1 MKREAEAGAMTGSG
15 GPTSPHKRY
24 RQGDDELRLLIPSK
38 VAGSI
43 IGKGGQ
49 NITKLRSQYK
59 ASIIVPDCPGP
70 ERVLTISS
78 DLPTVLQVLNEVV
91 PNLEENGSRHGSD
104 EIDVR
109 MLVHQSQAG
118 CIIGKA
124 GLKIKEL
131 REKTGAR
138 IKIYSNTCPRSTD
151 RLISICGKPTT
162 CIECIRELIA
172 TIKTSPL
179 KGVNNPYDPHN
190 FDDFYADDYGGYGNA
205 DGGQGKVGGFGGPG
219 RGGGGGGGGGGSG
232 NRGGPPPYGGG
243 NYNGDG
249 WGMQGGAPNG
259 LGGGGNTG
267 MGGPMGGNN
276 QGNQGNMSGNK
287 TSTQVTIPKDL
298 AGAIIGKGGAR
309 IRKIRSDSGAG
320 ITIDEPLPGSNDRI
334 ITITGI
340 PSQIQMAQY
349 LLQQRYMDGFTTND
363 SDKFFSSLVK
373 LVRPDKISID
383 NTIARQFLDRL
394 DITVETLMEQL
405 MQPCSALLLRCV
417 WIGKIY
423 DCSKIFKT
431 IKSKEGFCCA
441 FNYHYNLNGHIS
453 NDFNTNDFNNTSD
466 DLPGVHT
473 ILNAPGSGQ
482 DVGLAV
488 ALNIEPDMYKA
499 TSRPYVGASI
509 IIHNAID
516 FPDIDAHMVA
526 VPIGHVLEISVTGTS
541 IRGMESLKTISQEKR
556 MCYFHNEVPG
566 KIRYSYQS
574 CVSECITKYIHRM
587 CGCLPFYYP
596 EAHSK
601 LNYGEMK
608 YCNKK
613 CLPQCSDIFYTINP
627 ENIKMQDVGYDSDL
641 MHDFD
646 KNKVALVYVFFG
658 DASYIEYRK
667 ESIISWD
674 SLIGYRKC
682 LAYVKRHVD
691 WFNVYCDNTNL
702 HGFRYINM
710 DESSII
716 ENILWFLICILSI
729 VFCIILMLRLWINY
743 SNNPIITTIYTSNPI
758 WNVSFPAVT
767 ICNNNKVYRPH
778 ADLIAKNLY
787 MDGFTMNDSDKFFSS
802 LIKLI
807 RPNKIFIDNTTAR
820 QVLNRLDMTVEA
832 LMEQKAPGSGRDVG
846 LAVALN
852 IEPDMYKATSRPFV
866 GASVIIHDPIDF
878 PDIGAHITTV
888 PIGHVMAISIT
899 GTSIRGMESLRTIP
913 LEKRLCYFDDE
924 VKLCMPGEIRYS
936 HQSCISDCIA
946 KHIHH
951 MCDCLPFYYPEA
963 QSIPHHANTETCKKC
978 LPQCTDML
986 YTINPEYVKMENVGF
1001 DSDLI
1006 HGFNINNMSFVYV
1019 FFGDVSYVEYR
1030 KESTISW
1037 DSLLASFGGIFGLC
1051 LGGSVLSVIEL
1062 VYLLARQ
1069 LFRRQKKML
1078 KCQKQSRMKLP
1089 PASKMFLSIPI
1100 KEKVQRKL

>member
-172 TIKTSPL
+172 TIKT
-179 KGVNNPYDPHN
+179 
-190 FDDFYADDYGGYGNA
+190 
-205 DGGQGKVGGFGGPG
+205 
-219 RGGGGGGGGGGSG
+219 
-232 NRGGPPPYGGG
+232 GGG

-267 MGGPMGGNN
+267 MGGPMGGNS

-349 LLQQRYMDGFTTND
+349 LLQQRYIDGFTTND

-373 LVRPDKISID
+373 LIRPHKISMD

-394 DITVETLMEQL
+394 DMTVETLMEQL

-417 WIGKIY
+417 WIDKVY

-431 IKSKEGFCCA
+431 VKSKEGFCCA
-441 FNYHYNLNGHIS
+441 FNYHYNNVGHIF
-453 NDFNTNDFNNTSD
+453 NDFNTNDFDNTSD

-473 ILNAPGSGQ
+473 VLNAPGSGQ

-499 TSRPYVGASI
+499 TSRPYVGASVL
-509 IIHNAID
+509 IHDAID
-516 FPDIDAHMVA
+516 FPDIGAHMVA
-526 VPIGHVLEISVTGTS
+526 VPIGHILEISITGTFV
-541 IRGMESLKTISQEKR
+541 RGMESLRALPQEKR
-556 MCYFHNEVPG
+556 ICYFHNEIPG
-566 KIRYSYQS
+566 KIRYSYES
-574 CVSECITKYIHRM
+574 CISECKAKHIHHM

-596 EAHSK
+596 KTQSTPT
-601 LNYGEMK
+601 YGK
-608 YCNKK
+608 ISHCNKK
-613 CLPQCSDIFYTINP
+613 CLPECSDMFYTINP
-627 ENIKMQDVGYDSDL
+627 ESIKMQDVGYDSDL
-641 MHDFD
+641 MHGFD
-646 KNKVALVYVFFG
+646 KNNVSFVYIFFG
-658 DASYIEYRK
+658 DASYVEYRK
-667 ESIISWD
+667 ENIISWD

-682 LAYVKRHVD
+682 LAYGKKHLG
-691 WFNVYCDNTNL
+691 WFNIYCDNTNL
-702 HGFRYINM
+702 HGFRYISM
-710 DESSII
+710 DGSSII
-716 ENILWFLICILSI
+716 ESILWFLVCMLSI
-729 VFCIILMLRLWINY
+729 VFCAILMLRLWANY
-743 SNNPIITTIYTSNPI
+743 SNNPIVTTIYTSNPI
-758 WNVSFPAVT
+758 WDMSFPAVT

-778 ADLIAKNLY
+778 VDLIAKNLY
-787 MDGFTMNDSDKFFSS
+787 MDGFTTNDSDKFFSS
-802 LIKLI
+802 LTKLI
-807 RPNKIFIDNTTAR
+807 RPNKISIDSATAR

-832 LMEQKAPGSGRDVG
+832 LMKQKAPGSGRDVG

-852 IEPDMYKATSRPFV
+852 IEPDMYKATSRPFI
-866 GASVIIHDPIDF
+866 GASVIIHGPIDF
-878 PDIGAHITTV
+878 PDIGARITTV
-888 PIGHVMAISIT
+888 PVGHVLATPIT
-899 GTSIRGMESLRTIP
+899 GTSIRGMESLRAIP
-913 LEKRLCYFDDE
+913 LEKRLCYFDNE
-924 VKLCMPGEIRYS
+924 VKLCVPGEIRYS

-946 KHIHH
+946 KYTHH
-951 MCDCLPFYYPEA
+951 TCGCLPFYYPEA
-963 QSIPHHANTETCKKC
+963 QMIPHHAGTCKKC

-986 YTINPEYVKMENVGF
+986 YTINPEHVKMEGMGF
-1001 DSDLI
+1001 DSDLM
-1006 HGFNINNMSFVYV
+1006 HGFNMKNTSFVYV

-1062 VYLLARQ
+1062 GYLLARQ

-1078 KCQKQSRMKLP
+1078 KWQEQSRMKLP
-1089 PASKMFLSIPI
+1089 PASEVFLSIPA
-1100 KEKVQRKL
+1100 KEKIQLRKLRNRQESDDKRTFVGYQPVLHQRKTTNLDNMYYIEHVRF